1 MSQSSVMEVPRASA
15 AARTGR
21 NLLSAWAC
29 SLQTWF
35 IRRQGWQEL
44 NSLDDHLL
52 RDVGFSR
59 EDLSPEGCRAKLRA
73 ANLHDRNPPSSR
85 LAIRHS
91 RS

>member
-1 MSQSSVMEVPRASA
+1 MEAPRASA

-21 NLLSAWAC
+21 NGLSTWVR
-29 SLQTWF
+29 SMETWF
-35 IRRQGWQEL
+35 IRRQGWQKL

-73 ANLHDRNPPSSR
+73 ANLHD
-85 LAIRHS
+85 
-91 RS
+91 

>member
-1 MSQSSVMEVPRASA
+1 MASA

-21 NLLSAWAC
+21 NLLSAWAR
-29 SLQTWF
+29 SMQTWF
-35 IRRQGWQEL
+35 IHRQGWQEL

-73 ANLHDRNPPSSR
+73 ANLHETRR
-85 LAIRHS
+85 LATWQSAIRVHENF
-91 RS
+91 

>member
-1 MSQSSVMEVPRASA
+1 MSQSSVMEAPRTSA
-15 AARTGR
+15 AAPTGR
-21 NLLSAWAC
+21 NLLSAWAR

-52 RDVGFSR
+52 RDVGFSW

-73 ANLHDRNPPSSR
+73 ANLHD
-85 LAIRHS
+85 
-91 RS
+91 

>member
-1 MSQSSVMEVPRASA
+1 MSQSSVMASA

-21 NLLSAWAC
+21 NLLSAWAR
-29 SLQTWF
+29 SM
-35 IRRQGWQEL
+35 QGWQEL

-73 ANLHDRNPPSSR
+73 ANLHETRR
-85 LAIRHS
+85 LATWQSAIRDHEKF
-91 RS
+91 